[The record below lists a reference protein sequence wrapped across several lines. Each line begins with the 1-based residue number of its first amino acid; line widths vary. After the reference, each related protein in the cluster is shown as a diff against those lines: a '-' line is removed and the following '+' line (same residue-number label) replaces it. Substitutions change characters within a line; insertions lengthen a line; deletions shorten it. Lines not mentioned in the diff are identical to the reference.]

1 MRPLRAKR
9 WQRAS
14 PVVDWQ
20 PPIEVPTMCLIAL
33 AWQAHP
39 QFDVVLAGNRDEFL
53 ARPAA
58 ALDHDPATGV
68 FGGRDL
74 AAGGRW
80 LGWHPSGRLAAVTN
94 VRRGSPEPPRPRS
107 RGALVEGWVAGDQ
120 AWPDFAAE
128 QAVCAQ
134 DYARFNL
141 LALHGAQLQV
151 AGNVP
156 GWHAAAVAP
165 GLHGLSNGRLDEPWP
180 KLRRATTLLG
190 EWLQGLGAEP
200 QPAQCNDLFGWL
212 RDDSRA
218 DDAELPDT
226 GIGRERER
234 LLSPLFIRA
243 PGYGTRCSSLLLR
256 RRDGRWWFI
265 ERSWDA
271 AGAVAG
277 QVGWQGD
284 ARTAQP
290 LPFAS

>member
-1 MRPLRAKR
+1 
-9 WQRAS
+9 
-14 PVVDWQ
+14 
-20 PPIEVPTMCLIAL
+20 MCLIAL

-39 QFDVVLAGNRDEFL
+39 QFDLVLAGNRDEFL

-58 ALDHDPATGV
+58 PLDHDPATGV

-80 LGWHPSGRLAAVTN
+80 LGWHPTGRLAAVTN
-94 VRRGSPEPPRPRS
+94 VRLGVPEPPRPRS
-107 RGALVEGWVAGDQ
+107 RGALVEAWVAEGA
-120 AWPDFAAE
+120 AWPAFATE
-128 QAVCAQ
+128 QAVWAEG
-134 DYARFNL
+134 YARFNL
-141 LALHGAQLQV
+141 LALDGAKLQV

-156 GWHAAAVAP
+156 AWHEAAVPP
-165 GLHGLSNGRLDEPWP
+165 GLHGLSNGRFDEPWP

-190 EWLQGLGAEP
+190 DWLRGLADEP
-200 QPAQCNDLFGWL
+200 QPSQCNDLFSWL
-212 RDDSRA
+212 RDETRA

-271 AGAVAG
+271 NGELAG

-284 ARTAQP
+284 RHGGGRFP
-290 LPFAS
+290 VAS